1 MEIVNNALNSPSL
14 DVSRFMNESGE
25 MVSYGEFV
33 IMMEE
38 MTGISVV
45 SIQESLRFI
54 FDILRGNDE
63 TA

>member
-1 MEIVNNALNSPSL
+1 
-14 DVSRFMNESGE
+14 
-25 MVSYGEFV
+25 
-33 IMMEE
+33 MMEE